1 MLRGLLLAALSNGM
15 PALFLAIAL
24 FDRDAQHAD
33 ARVRVFVDRSF
44 GRPSDDGNLIR
55 IHRLRTLLTGGN
67 FQEIDGKSIVS
78 IFAASPWLEQV

>member
-1 MLRGLLLAALSNGM
+1 MRSTLM
-15 PALFLAIAL
+15 PVSGSSSIGP
-24 FDRDAQHAD
+24 
-33 ARVRVFVDRSF
+33 SE
-44 GRPSDDGNLIR
+44 RPSDDGNLIR